1 MNSAVSAGRIENR
14 GSKPL
19 ISILVPVF
27 NEAAILDA
35 NVREIIAY
43 CVGRAD
49 RFDFELL
56 VIIDGA
62 SDNSAE
68 IADRLATEFASIR
81 VLRHPTNFGVGQ
93 ALRYGFSQSKG
104 DIAIVLDVDLSYGPE
119 HIELL
124 VDKMVSTRA
133 KLVLAAPYM
142 PGGRVTNV
150 PWIRRTLS
158 RWGNRFLRVFARGG
172 LSTLTS
178 MVRAYDGP
186 FVRSLALRS
195 TGMDLM
201 PEAIYKTMILRGR
214 IEQVPAHLDWSKQL
228 TAAGGRT
235 SSMSVMRHIVST
247 IFSGFLF
254 RPFMFLVLPGLAL
267 LVFALY
273 VIAWMFIHFF
283 EAYFAMDP
291 ASRVPSV
298 ALAVAFAAYPHTF
311 VVALLSL
318 MLAIQVIGLGVLAIQ
333 AQRYYEE
340 VFSLGTRILRAV
352 GKDGREGD
360 SVSDMFAASRRV
372 R

>member
-14 GSKPL
+14 GSKPR
-19 ISILVPVF
+19 IFILVPVF

-56 VIIDGA
+56 VIIYGA

-150 PWIRRTLS
+150 PWIRKTLS
-158 RWGNRFLRVFARGG
+158 RWGNRFLPRIRPRRFVDAD
-172 LSTLTS
+172 L
-178 MVRAYDGP
+178 DGP
-186 FVRSLALRS
+186 GVRRPVRSIA
-195 TGMDLM
+195 GVAVDGAG
-201 PEAIYKTMILRGR
+201 P
-214 IEQVPAHLDWSKQL
+214 D
-228 TAAGGRT
+228 AGGHLQDDD
-235 SSMSVMRHIVST
+235 SA
-247 IFSGFLF
+247 G
-254 RPFMFLVLPGLAL
+254 
-267 LVFALY
+267 
-273 VIAWMFIHFF
+273 
-283 EAYFAMDP
+283 
-291 ASRVPSV
+291 
-298 ALAVAFAAYPHTF
+298 PH
-311 VVALLSL
+311 
-318 MLAIQVIGLGVLAIQ
+318 
-333 AQRYYEE
+333 
-340 VFSLGTRILRAV
+340 RA
-352 GKDGREGD
+352 GAGSPRLEQD
-360 SVSDMFAASRRV
+360 S
-372 R
+372 